1 MIKAANNRAE
11 EGREIRV
18 KQRHERE
25 EARRQAFNWET
36 STPGRGLRACKGPEV
51 TLSLECGRRPS
62 RVAGVGQ

>member
-25 EARRQAFNWET
+25 EARRQAFIT
-36 STPGRGLRACKGPEV
+36 HDKTDAAIL
-51 TLSLECGRRPS
+51 
-62 RVAGVGQ
+62 